1 VIAVRRLLRAG
12 LALFALSLAFAGA
25 QAARAD
31 CPKADADLFKAQAL
45 LQSAEPARDSS
56 VEDFARRLQ
65 AIAAA
70 DRLSLDANTV
80 LTTTQGGCH
89 DIQQVYNQL
98 QTEAWVHLLV
108 AYLKP
113 SLEFYL
119 SDDACRTLSRIATQS
134 AIANANATMNRSLI
148 YWNPI
153 DAQEIA
159 TRAHVTELV
168 VTTAHRSNMDLP
180 ADQFAGE
187 FAHNKQYALDVA
199 RSRVTTDCASTLA
212 KTVVPA
218 DIATIAFGGPEG
230 TGTP

>member
-12 LALFALSLAFAGA
+12 FALFALWLAFAGA

-31 CPKADADLFKAQAL
+31 CAQADVDLARAQAL
-45 LQSAEPARDSS
+45 LKSAEPSRDSS
-56 VEDFARRLQ
+56 VADFARRLQ
-65 AIAAA
+65 AIADA
-70 DRLSLDANTV
+70 DRLTDDANTV
-80 LTTTQGGCH
+80 LTTTPGGCH

-98 QTEAWVHLLV
+98 QTAAWVHLLV

-119 SDDACRTLSRIATQS
+119 SDDDCRALSRIATQS
-134 AIANANATMNRSLI
+134 AVANADATMNRSLI

-153 DAQEIA
+153 DPQEIA
-159 TRAHVTELV
+159 TRVHVTELV
-168 VTTAHRSNMDLP
+168 ATTAQRSSMDLP

-187 FAHNKQYALDVA
+187 FAHVKQYALDVA
-199 RSRVTTDCASTLA
+199 RSRVTTDCASTLP

>member
-1 VIAVRRLLRAG
+1 MSAVRRMLRAG
-12 LALFALSLAFAGA
+12 FALFAVWLAFAGA
-25 QAARAD
+25 QTARAD
-31 CPKADADLFKAQAL
+31 CPQADVDLARAQGL

-56 VEDFARRLQ
+56 VADLARRLRE
-65 AIAAA
+65 IADAH
-70 DRLSLDANTV
+70 RLTSDANTV
-80 LTTTQGGCH
+80 LTTTVGGCH

-98 QTEAWVHLLV
+98 QTAAWVHLLI

-119 SDDACRTLSRIATQS
+119 SDDGCLTLSRIATQS

-153 DAQEIA
+153 DPKEIT
-159 TRAHVTELV
+159 TRDHVTKLV
-168 VTTAHRSNMDLP
+168 VTTATRSSMELP

-199 RSRVTTDCASTLA
+199 RSRITTDCASTLP
-212 KTVVPA
+212 KTVVPTE
-218 DIATIAFGGPEG
+218 IATAVFGE
-230 TGTP
+230 